1 MPARP
6 TARPL
11 QSSATEDDVPHK
23 RSLPPAHALIQL
35 AIDTGGE
42 AIAVRRV
49 PDLANVYEQI
59 ASTLR
64 QRYRLGYLSSPA
76 AEDGRRHRIS
86 VRIPDMNVIARTRTG
101 YYAPTARAP
110 AGTPIGR

>member
-49 PDLANVYEQI
+49 PELAKDYEQI
-59 ASTLR
+59 ATTHR
-64 QRYRLGYLSSPA
+64 QRYRLGNLSSPA

-110 AGTPIGR
+110 AGTPSVR